1 VTQIF
6 ALRRDAARHGAR
18 LWSDGE
24 DEAPPAKRRSAPWR
38 YACAP
43 VATLL
48 VTAVQLALVADPQV
62 APFTFMYVGTALAA
76 WLGGRGPGLLA
87 VALSAAVGNF
97 ALMEPRWQWALSS
110 SALTSTTFF
119 IVGAS
124 VLALLCASFRN
135 SVSRAERAAA
145 ELQARHDETRSARE
159 RLRVSEERYHTLFES
174 IDEGFC
180 VIEVS
185 FDEEEKAID
194 YRFLQVNPAFER
206 QTGLVDAQGK
216 SMRELAPLHEDYWF
230 ETYGRIALTGEPV
243 RFENRAEQLGRWYDV
258 YAFRLGRPQDRHVAI
273 LFNDITRRRESDEA
287 LRRANLQLA
296 QADRRKDE
304 FLAVLSHELR
314 NPLAPIRSSLD
325 VLDRAAPGGAQ
336 ARRAHAVIDRQV
348 NHLARLVSDLLDVTR
363 ITHGKLQLQRERIDL
378 RDVVSRTLEDHRS
391 VFVARAVRLQGE
403 QPREP
408 VWVNGDATRL
418 GQALGNVLHNS
429 AKFTNEGGAVSVLLR
444 QEGRTAILRVRD
456 TGVGIATDMLGRVF
470 DPFTQADRTLDRSTG
485 GLGLGLALVKKLLE
499 LHGGDVEARSEGL
512 GKGAELELRLPTE
525 EASVSAKRPD
535 LVVRRARRVLVID
548 DNEDAAESLKEALE
562 LEDHEVSLALDGR
575 HGLEKARAHKPEVVL
590 CDLGMP
596 GMDGYAVA
604 RAFRSD
610 AELQDVTLVALTG
623 HALPEDLERAKDAGF
638 DAHLAKPTDL
648 RSIERMLATLPR
660 LQAAPPPS
668 S

>member
-1 VTQIF
+1 MTQIF
-6 ALRRDAARHGAR
+6 AFGRHAARHVAR
-18 LWSDGE
+18 FWSDSE
-24 DEAPPAKRRSAPWR
+24 DEAPPAKRRSAALR
-38 YACAP
+38 YAGAP
-43 VATLL
+43 AATLF
-48 VTAVQLALVADPQV
+48 VTAVQLALVADPGV

-87 VALSAAVGNF
+87 VALSAAVANF
-97 ALMEPRWQWALSS
+97 AFMEPRWEWALSG
-110 SALTSTTFF
+110 SALTSTTSF

-124 VLALLCASFRN
+124 VLALLCASFRD

-145 ELQARHDETRSARE
+145 ELEARHDEARSARE
-159 RLRVSEERYHTLFES
+159 RLRDSEERYHTLFES

-180 VIEVS
+180 VIEVV
-185 FDEEEKAID
+185 FDVEEKAID
-194 YRFLQVNPAFER
+194 YRFLQVNPAFAR

-216 SMRELAPLHEDYWF
+216 SMRELAPSHEEHWF
-230 ETYGRIALTGEPV
+230 ETYGRIALTGEPA

-258 YAFRLGRPQDRHVAI
+258 YAFRLGRPEDRHVAI

-314 NPLAPIRSSLD
+314 NPLAPIKSSLD

-336 ARRAHAVIDRQV
+336 ARRAHAVIDRQI
-348 NHLARLVSDLLDVTR
+348 NHMARLVSDLLDVTR

-403 QPREP
+403 QPCEP
-408 VWVNGDATRL
+408 VWVDGDATRL

-456 TGVGIATDMLGRVF
+456 TGIGIATDMLGRVF

-485 GLGLGLALVKKLLE
+485 GLGLGLALVKELVE
-499 LHGGDVEARSEGL
+499 LHGGDVEVRSDGIGE
-512 GKGAELELRLPTE
+512 GAELELRLPTQ
-525 EASVSAKRPD
+525 EAPEPAKRPD
-535 LVVRRARRVLVID
+535 LVVHRARRVLVID

-590 CDLGMP
+590 CDIGMP

-610 AELQDVTLVALTG
+610 AELQDITLVALTG

-638 DAHLAKPTDL
+638 DGHLAKPTDL

-668 S
+668 P